1 MWYLSSL
8 IIWALDYWT
17 TDYAVQNGGVEAN
30 PIAAHFHEIIGVG
43 GYALAILPLILARAA
58 IASSTDQHPVWRIA
72 RTAARI
78 FVFIHV
84 LVILNNFYVVV
95 TL

>member
-17 TDYAVQNGGVEAN
+17 TDYAVNNGGVEAN

-58 IASSTDQHPVWRIA
+58 IASSKDPSPVWRIA
-72 RTAARI
+72 RTASRI
-78 FVFIHV
+78 FLFIHV
-84 LVILNNFYVVV
+84 LVIVNNFYVVAN
-95 TL
+95 L